1 MLVSVIIPCY
11 NVESFISECV
21 DSVIIQ
27 TYKELE
33 IICIDNNSNDGT
45 WQVLQ
50 TLKTKHPQLLIEK
63 QLKPGANA
71 ARNKGLELSTG
82 EWIQFLDADDL
93 LEPHKIDHQ
102 IKLIQQCTLEV
113 AFVAGAS
120 KKRSVD
126 GIEKIVCDL
135 DNNIFIAP
143 FLNKSG
149 NTCSNL
155 WNKKALVSI
164 GKWNENIKSS
174 QEVDLMLRMALS
186 NGNMLIDKLPFTI
199 IRERETGQI
208 SQGNSLDKWKQFI
221 DVRLEYLRNLKILN
235 STIYKT
241 FSGIFYDFMMVSVIE
256 LGKLNKDA
264 AVQIFKNSIKENWNS
279 TGNYGFN
286 NFKVFIIKFLG
297 LRFFLNVLNRL

>member
-1 MLVSVIIPCY
+1 MLISVIIPCY

-21 DSVIIQ
+21 DSVINQI
-27 TYKELE
+27 YKQIE
-33 IICIDNNSNDGT
+33 IICIDNNSSDNT
-45 WQVLQ
+45 WETLQ
-50 TLKTKHPQLLIEK
+50 TLQTKHPQLLIEK

-71 ARNKGLELSTG
+71 ARNKGLLLSKG

-93 LEPHKIDHQ
+93 LEPNKINHQ
-102 IKLIQQCTLEV
+102 IKLIQQCNIEI
-113 AFVAGAS
+113 AFVAAAS
-120 KKRSVD
+120 KKRSVN
-126 GIEKIVCDL
+126 GIEKTICDL

-155 WNKKALVSI
+155 WNIKTLISI
-164 GKWNENIKSS
+164 GMWNENIKSS
-174 QEVDLMLRMALS
+174 QEVDLMLRIALS

-208 SQGNSLDKWKQFI
+208 SQGNSEDKWKQFI
-221 DVRLEYLRNLKILN
+221 DVRLEYLRNLKFLN
-235 STIYKT
+235 STTYKK

-256 LGKLNKDA
+256 LGKLNKDE
-264 AVQIFKNSIKENWNS
+264 AVLIFKNSVKENWNS

-297 LRFFLNVLNRL
+297 LRFFLNLLNKV

>member
-21 DSVIIQ
+21 DSVINQ
-27 TYKELE
+27 TYKEIE
-33 IICIDNNSNDGT
+33 IICIDNNSKDGT

-50 TLKTKHPQLLIEK
+50 TLKTKHPHLLVEK

-71 ARNKGLELSTG
+71 ARNKGLELSKG

-93 LEPHKIDHQ
+93 LEPNKINHQ

-113 AFVAGAS
+113 AFVAAAS
-120 KKRSVD
+120 KKRSVN
-126 GIEKIVCDL
+126 GTEKIVCDL
-135 DNNIFIAP
+135 DDNIFIAP

-155 WNKKALVSI
+155 WNKKILMSI

-174 QEVDLMLRMALS
+174 QEVDLMLRIALS

-208 SQGNSLDKWKQFI
+208 SQGNSVDKWKQFI
-221 DVRLEYLRNLKILN
+221 DVRLEYLKNLKILN
-235 STIYKT
+235 STIYEK
-241 FSGIFYDFMMVSVIE
+241 FRGIFYDFIMVSVIE
-256 LGKLNKDA
+256 LGKLNKDD
-264 AVQIFKNSIKENWNS
+264 AVLIFKNSVKVNWNS

>member
-1 MLVSVIIPCY
+1 MFVSVIIPCY
-11 NVESFISECV
+11 NVQDYIQESLE
-21 DSVIIQ
+21 SVFSQ
-27 TYKELE
+27 SYKNIEV
-33 IICIDNNSNDGT
+33 ICIDNNSTDHT
-45 WQVLQ
+45 WD
-50 TLKTKHPQLLIEK
+50 LLIKIQKTHPFLIIDKE
-63 QLKPGANA
+63 LKPGANA
-71 ARNKGLELSTG
+71 ARNKGLELSNG

-93 LEPHKIDHQ
+93 LEPNKISHQ

-113 AFVAGAS
+113 AFVAAAS
-120 KKRSVD
+120 KKRSVK
-126 GIEKIVCDL
+126 GVEKIVCDL

-155 WNKKALVSI
+155 WNKKTLISI

-174 QEVDLMLRMALS
+174 QEVDLMLRIALS

-208 SQGNSLDKWKQFI
+208 SQGNSVDKWKQFI
-221 DVRLEYLRNLKILN
+221 DVRLEYLKNLKILN
-235 STIYKT
+235 TTIYKK
-241 FSGIFYDFMMVSVIE
+241 FSGIFYDFLLVSVIE
-256 LGKLNKDA
+256 LGKLNKDD

-279 TGNYGFN
+279 SGNYGFN
-286 NFKVFIIKFLG
+286 NFKVFVIKFFG